1 LATLYRQPG
10 RLNIVDHL
18 RKAIRDSGE
27 TEYGIAKAAGVAQ
40 SVVNR
45 FAPGRRD
52 TSLETPA
59 RICLLRNLSFA
70 PCASG
75 RVVGTVRLKVGNRGG
90 RKG

>member
-1 LATLYRQPG
+1 MATLYRQPG
-10 RLNIVDHL
+10 RLNTIDQL

-45 FAPGRRD
+45 FARGKRGA
-52 TSLETPA
+52 SLETAA
-59 RICLLRNLSFA
+59 RICLHRNLSFA

-75 RVVGTVRLKVGNRGG
+75 RVVGRVRLKAGNRGG